1 MIILEGLSV
10 SFKKSESLFNN
21 INLAVRRGETFVLLG
36 ASGTGKSTLLKIIS
50 GLMSPT
56 SGRVTVNTSK
66 LGMLFQKNALF
77 DSLSIFENL
86 AFPLR
91 EQSDLSEVEITSQVR
106 LYLNAVGLE
115 HAEKLFPDEISGG
128 MQKRVGIA
136 RALILKPE
144 VILYDDPTAGLDPI
158 TSRMI
163 AELII
168 KLKSEHQSTSIVVT
182 NDMSR
187 AFQMADRLGILMEGL
202 LHVTGTIEETKKN
215 PNAQVQ
221 RFIRGEADEKY
232 VS

>member
-10 SFKKSESLFNN
+10 SFKKNKTLFSNV
-21 INLAVRRGETFVLLG
+21 NLAVRRGETFVLLG
-36 ASGTGKSTLLKIIS
+36 ASGTGKSTLLKTIS
-50 GLMSPT
+50 GLLTPT
-56 SGRVTVNTSK
+56 SGRVTVNSSK

-77 DSLSIFENL
+77 DSLSVCENL

-91 EQSDLSEVEITSQVR
+91 EQGELNESEISAEV
-106 LYLNAVGLE
+106 LKYLNAVGLE
-115 HAEKLFPDEISGG
+115 HAKNLFPDEISGG

-168 KLKSEHQSTSIVVT
+168 KLSAEQQTTSIVVT
-182 NDMSR
+182 NDVHR
-187 AFQMADRLGILMEGL
+187 AYQMGDRLGL
-202 LHVTGTIEETKKN
+202 LIDQTLIITGSVSETQKYAN
-215 PNAQVQ
+215 VRVQ
-221 RFIRGEADEKY
+221 KFLRGEADEKH